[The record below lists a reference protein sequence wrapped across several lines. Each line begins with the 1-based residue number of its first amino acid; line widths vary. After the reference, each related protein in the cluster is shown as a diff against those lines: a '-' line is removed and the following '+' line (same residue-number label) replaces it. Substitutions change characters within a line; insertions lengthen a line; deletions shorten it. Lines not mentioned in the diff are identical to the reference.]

1 MSVYTPPFCFTNNL
15 VNLIADICEISA
27 TLSCLHQD
35 RLTLQQKRL
44 FKARSLRSTLAIEQN
59 HLSLEEISAILDG
72 KRVFGHPVEIL
83 EVKNASVAYDNR
95 LSFSPLSVD
104 DVLKAHKLMMNELV
118 TGFGH
123 FRTTGV
129 GVFAGTKLIHMA
141 PPAQKV
147 PELIADLIEWY
158 KSSDFHPLVKSAIFH
173 YEFEYIHP
181 FADGNGRIGR
191 MWHSLLLGKW
201 KNIFYYLPVEELILK
216 RQAEYYKA
224 LSNATAMT
232 DSACFVEY
240 ILEVI
245 KETLVSF
252 ADSTNTD
259 QVTDHVT
266 DQVTNHVTDQ
276 VADQV
281 ADQVSAKLKAFE
293 KLSYVEKLI
302 YVLGN
307 DTLSLKELMEKL
319 HLSHK
324 PTFRHNYL
332 MPALE
337 QHLIEMTI
345 PDKPKSRL
353 QKYRKTKVKA

>member
-1 MSVYTPPFCFTNNL
+1 MSVYTPPFKFTNHI
-15 VNLIADICEISA
+15 VNLIAKISEQLA
-27 TLSCLHQD
+27 KLSCLHHD
-35 RLTLQQKRL
+35 KLSIEQKRL
-44 FKARSLRSTLAIEQN
+44 FKAKTIHSSLAIEQN
-59 HLSLEEISAILDG
+59 TLSLEQVTAIING

-83 EVKNASVAYDNR
+83 EVKNASAAYEQL
-95 LSFSPLSVD
+95 LSYNSLSID
-104 DVLKAHKLMMNELV
+104 DMLKAHKLMMNELV

-129 GVFAGTKLIHMA
+129 GVFAGTELIHMA

-147 PELIADLIEWY
+147 PELISNLIDWY
-158 KSSDFHPLVKSAIFH
+158 KGSDLHPLVKSAIFH

-201 KNIFYYLPVEELILK
+201 KKIFYYLPVEELIQK
-216 RQAEYYKA
+216 RQSEYYKA

-240 ILEVI
+240 MLEVI

-252 ADSTNTD
+252 TESTDTD
-259 QVTDHVT
+259 QVTDHVN
-266 DQVTNHVTDQ
+266 TNNI
-276 VADQV
+276 
-281 ADQVSAKLKAFE
+281 SEFE
-293 KLSYVEKLI
+293 KLSPVAKLI

-307 DTLSLKELMEKL
+307 DTLSLKELMERL

-332 MPALE
+332 TPALE

-345 PDKPKSRL
+345 PDKPNTA
-353 QKYRKTKVKA
+353 TK

>member
-1 MSVYTPPFCFTNNL
+1 M
-15 VNLIADICEISA
+15 
-27 TLSCLHQD
+27 LSCLHQD
-35 RLTLQQKRL
+35 KLSIEQKRL
-44 FKARSLRSTLAIEQN
+44 FKAKTIHSSLAIEQN
-59 HLSLEEISAILDG
+59 TLSLEQVTAIING

-83 EVKNASVAYDNR
+83 EVKNASVAYEQL
-95 LSFSPLSVD
+95 LSYDPLSID
-104 DVLKAHKLMMNELV
+104 DKLKAHKLMMNELV

-129 GVFAGTKLIHMA
+129 GVFSGTELIHMA

-147 PELIADLIEWY
+147 PELISNLIDWY
-158 KSSDFHPLVKSAIFH
+158 KGSDLHHLVKSAIFH

-191 MWHSLLLGKW
+191 MWHSLLLRKW
-201 KNIFYYLPVEELILK
+201 KKIFYYLPVEELIQK
-216 RQAEYYKA
+216 RQSEYYKA

-252 ADSTNTD
+252 ADTDQITD
-259 QVTDHVT
+259 QVTAKD
-266 DQVTNHVTDQ
+266 
-276 VADQV
+276 
-281 ADQVSAKLKAFE
+281 SASNTKLNTFD
-293 KLSYVEKLI
+293 KLSPVAKLI

-307 DTLSLKELMEKL
+307 DTLSLKELMERL

-324 PTFRHNYL
+324 PTFRQNYL
-332 MPALE
+332 TPALE

-345 PDKPKSRL
+345 PDKPNSRL
-353 QKYRKTKVKA
+353 QMYRKAKV

>member
-1 MSVYTPPFCFTNNL
+1 MSAYTPPFNFTNHSVNL
-15 VNLIADICEISA
+15 VAKICEQLAI
-27 TLSCLHQD
+27 LSCLHQD
-35 RLTLQQKRL
+35 KLTLQQKRL
-44 FKARSLRSTLAIEQN
+44 FKAKTIHSSLAIEQN
-59 HLSLEEISAILDG
+59 TLSLEQVTAIING
-72 KRVFGHPVEIL
+72 KRFLGHPVEIL
-83 EVKNASVAYDNR
+83 EVKNASVAYEQL
-95 LSFSPLSVD
+95 LSYDPLSID
-104 DVLKAHKLMMNELV
+104 DMLKAHELMMNELV

-129 GVFAGTKLIHMA
+129 GVFAGTELIHMA

-147 PELIADLIEWY
+147 PELISNLIDWFKGSDL
-158 KSSDFHPLVKSAIFH
+158 HPLVKSAIFH

-201 KNIFYYLPVEELILK
+201 KKIFYYLPVEELIQK
-216 RQAEYYKA
+216 RQSEYYKA

-240 ILEVI
+240 ILDVI
-245 KETLVSF
+245 KETLASF
-252 ADSTNTD
+252 ANVTNST
-259 QVTDHVT
+259 VHVT
-266 DQVTNHVTDQ
+266 DQVT
-276 VADQV
+276 
-281 ADQVSAKLKAFE
+281 AKDSTSNTKLNTFD
-293 KLSYVEKLI
+293 KLSPVAKLI

-307 DTLSLKELMEKL
+307 DTLSLKELMERL

-324 PTFRHNYL
+324 PTFRQNYL
-332 MPALE
+332 TPALE

-353 QKYRKTKVKA
+353 QKYRKAKV

>member
-35 RLTLQQKRL
+35 RLSLQQKRL
-44 FKARSLRSTLAIEQN
+44 FKARSLHSTLAIEQN
-59 HLSLEEISAILDG
+59 LLSLEEVSAILDG

-95 LSFSPLSVD
+95 LSFLPLSVD
-104 DVLKAHKLMMNELV
+104 DMLKAHKLLMNELV

-158 KSSDFHPLVKSAIFH
+158 KASDFHPLVKSAIFH

-201 KNIFYYLPVEELILK
+201 KNIFYYLPVEELIQK

-245 KETLVSF
+245 KDTLVSF

-266 DQVTNHVTDQ
+266 DH
-276 VADQV
+276 
-281 ADQVSAKLKAFE
+281 VSAKPKDFE

-353 QKYRKTKVKA
+353 QKYRKTKAKA

>member
-1 MSVYTPPFCFTNNL
+1 MPVYAPPFNFTNHIVNL
-15 VNLIADICEISA
+15 VAKICEQLAI
-27 TLSCLHQD
+27 LSCLHQD
-35 RLTLQQKRL
+35 ELTLQQKRL
-44 FKARSLRSTLAIEQN
+44 YKAKSIHSSLAIEQN
-59 HLSLEEISAILDG
+59 TLSLEQVTAIING

-83 EVKNASVAYDNR
+83 EVKNASVAYEQL
-95 LSFSPLSVD
+95 LSYDPLSID
-104 DVLKAHKLMMNELV
+104 DMLKAHKLMMNELV

-129 GVFAGTKLIHMA
+129 GVFAGTELIHMA

-147 PELIADLIEWY
+147 PELISNLIDWY
-158 KSSDFHPLVKSAIFH
+158 KGSDLHPLVKSAIFH

-201 KNIFYYLPVEELILK
+201 KKIFYYMPVEELIQK
-216 RQAEYYKA
+216 RQSEYYKA

-232 DSACFVEY
+232 DNSCFVEY

-252 ADSTNTD
+252 TESADTDQVTD

-266 DQVTNHVTDQ
+266 DQVT
-276 VADQV
+276 AKY
-281 ADQVSAKLKAFE
+281 SASNTKLNTFD
-293 KLSYVEKLI
+293 KLSPVAKLI

-307 DTLSLKELMEKL
+307 DTLSLKELMERL

-324 PTFRHNYL
+324 PTFRQNYL
-332 MPALE
+332 TPALE

-353 QKYRKTKVKA
+353 QKYRKAKV